1 MNKIFRRRSI
11 IQLVP
16 VLLLAILCMF
26 MFSSVAAAEIKMSI
40 SAKEATE
47 TSEYV
52 TGRKGK
58 GGYVLCIP
66 GTWDI
71 TRIQLSA
78 KGHEKFQLD
87 KNGPILD
94 ADTPVDLTEYVGRKV
109 QVFSAKHHALG
120 TLVIYQGSKI
130 PAVFFTVD
138 SKQLKKVNQSKKENI
153 TEGRVVFQEADGSI
167 SYDGDLTL
175 LKGRG
180 NNTFSYAKKPYEFKL
195 AKKADLCGMGK
206 AKTWILLANYLDVS
220 MLRNQIVL
228 DLSREVGLP
237 YSVKCRQ
244 TDVWLNGVYNGMY
257 LMTEK
262 IQINKNRI
270 NITDLEE
277 KTEAVNDQP
286 LDTYPKYNPDDGFL
300 PIMRG
305 YKIPNNPEDITGGYI
320 VTIEKPHRLKD
331 STKPGIRTK
340 KQLSIRIK
348 EPTYPSEAQVAY
360 LGKLFNDMHNAVLA
374 ADGVNQDTGKHY
386 TEYLD
391 TVSFARKYLV
401 EDMSKNYDAAGGSQY
416 LFKDSDLTNP
426 LIYAGPSWDYDL
438 SFGNMDVR
446 GASPVGEYMSILK
459 VGSINFFGQLAKH
472 EEFKSEVKKN
482 WRDVFRPA
490 VAILMG
496 EVPATESS
504 EICSF
509 EQYYELLK
517 DSAKMNEIRWGK
529 VTKLSKYAGSDF
541 DSGVRSLKN
550 WIQKRINSMDEVF
563 AE

>member
-472 EEFKSEVKKN
+472 EEFKNEVKKN

>member
-153 TEGRVVFQEADGSI
+153 IEGRVVFQEADGSI

-472 EEFKSEVKKN
+472 EEFKNEVKKN